1 MRVRILYLVRRSLGS
16 LAGVVA
22 CLIVAASPASAHTTR
37 TVGPYELKIGWVS
50 EPAYAGLL
58 NAVELGVT
66 DTRTKEPVTGLEK
79 TLAVEIAAGG
89 LAPVRLPLE
98 PAEDEPG
105 AYRAP
110 VIPTATGAYTIHITG
125 RIDTQSVDEKVE
137 SGPNT
142 FDDVTSAQAAQYPTK
157 VPQAGELAKQLDDLR
172 SSADEARL
180 VALGALVLALVGLG
194 AALVM
199 ARRRA

>member
-1 MRVRILYLVRRSLGS
+1 MHRMLS
-16 LAGVVA
+16 A
-22 CLIVAASPASAHTTR
+22 AASVLVVIASLIGASGAAYAHTTR
-37 TVGPYELKIGWVS
+37 NIGPYEVKIGWVS

-66 DTRTKEPVTGLEK
+66 DTRTNAPVTGLEK
-79 TLAVEIAAGG
+79 TLTVEIAAGG
-89 LAPVRLPLE
+89 LAPVKLE
-98 PAEDEPG
+98 IAPAEDEPG
-105 AYRAP
+105 AYRAA
-110 VIPTATGAYTIHITG
+110 VIPTATGAYTFHITG
-125 RIDTQSVDEKVE
+125 KIDTQSVDEKVE

-157 VPQAGELAKQLDDLR
+157 VPQADDLARQLDDLR

-180 VALGALVLALVGLG
+180 LALGALVLALIGLG